1 MTEITFNL
9 ENIVDYITDMVEYN
23 VNVKRVFDVEVK
35 DIDTLMNEIY
45 VEFKKEFCLY
55 FKTAEDVERF
65 KSDHDSVYWVSEPD
79 AEHPVAYRFTNDDS
93 MNIDYSEHK
102 NLVTII

>member
-9 ENIVDYITDMVEYN
+9 ENIVDYLINMVEYN
-23 VNVKRVFDVEVK
+23 VDVKRVFDVEVK

-55 FKTAEDVERF
+55 FKSLEDVGRF
-65 KSDHDSVYWVSEPD
+65 NSDHDSVSWVSKPD
-79 AEHPVAYRFTNDDS
+79 AEHPVAYRFTDDDS
-93 MNIDYSEHK
+93 LNIDYNEHK